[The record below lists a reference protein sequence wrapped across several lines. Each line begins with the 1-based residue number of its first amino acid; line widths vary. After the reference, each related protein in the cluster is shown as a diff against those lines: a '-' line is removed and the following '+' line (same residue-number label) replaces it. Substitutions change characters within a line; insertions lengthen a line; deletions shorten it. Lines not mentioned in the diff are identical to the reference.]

1 MDKPS
6 RTLSLAAGTQRTH
19 VQRIKSVTAT
29 HKSIGGFIMAIN
41 IPRGTQDLLPGQI
54 EKWQYVE
61 NTVRELCS
69 KFQYKEIR
77 TPMFESTELFVRG
90 VGETTDVVSKEMY
103 TFDDK
108 KGRSLT
114 LRPEGTAPVVRSYIE
129 NKMFGNVTQP
139 VKLFYLAQI
148 FRYER
153 PQAGRY
159 RQHHQFGVEA
169 LGSADPAID
178 AEVIGLAY
186 GFYQKVGLTN
196 LQIKLNSLGDAES
209 RNAHREALIN
219 HFNPVITELCSDCQ
233 KRLEKNPLRILDCKV
248 DRENPIMASAPSIQD
263 FLNEASF
270 NYFEKVKQYLTDME
284 IPFEVDANLVRGLDY
299 YNHTVFE
306 VMLDSKGFGAITTLS
321 GGGRYNGLVEQ
332 LDGPS
337 TPGVGFG
344 MGIERLLLALETEK
358 IELPIEKGID
368 CYVVTFGEAAKDA
381 SVKIL
386 NKLRNAG
393 ISVERDYMDK
403 KAKGQFKDADRSG
416 AKFAIVLGDEELAS
430 NQVNVK
436 NLSTF
441 EQTKVSLENLENY
454 ILEVK

>member
-1 MDKPS
+1 
-6 RTLSLAAGTQRTH
+6 
-19 VQRIKSVTAT
+19 
-29 HKSIGGFIMAIN
+29 MAIN

-61 NTVRELCS
+61 SVARDLCN

-103 TFDDK
+103 TFEDK

-114 LRPEGTAPVVRSYIE
+114 LRPEGTAPVVRSYITH
-129 NKMFGNVTQP
+129 KMFGNVIQP
-139 VKLFYLAQI
+139 VKLFYLAPI

-186 GFYQKVGLTN
+186 SLYQKLGLTN
-196 LQIKLNSLGDAES
+196 LQIKLNSLGDNES
-209 RNAHREALIN
+209 RTAHREALMN
-219 HFNPVITELCSDCQ
+219 HFKPVIGELCADCQ

-263 FLNEASF
+263 YLNEASR
-270 NYFEKVKQYLTDME
+270 NYFDKVKMYLTDME

-332 LDGPS
+332 LDGPA

-344 MGIERLLLALETEK
+344 MGIERLLLALEAEQ
-358 IELPIEKGID
+358 IELPLQKGID
-368 CYVVTFGEAAKDA
+368 AYVVTFGEAAKDA
-381 SVKIL
+381 SVKIV
-386 NKLRNAG
+386 NTLRNAG
-393 ISVERDYMDK
+393 LSVERDYMEK
-403 KAKGQFKDADRSG
+403 KAKGQFKDAERFG
-416 AKFAIVLGDEELAS
+416 AKFAIVIGDEELATGK
-430 NQVNVK
+430 VNVK
-436 NLSTF
+436 NVATF
-441 EQTKVSLENLENY
+441 EQSEVALEDLENF
-454 ILEVK
+454 IQEVK